1 MKAIIIKRQLSGN
14 EINEIVELAG
24 SDRHI
29 RLYSSVALPDELKR
43 YTTAYPELKESI
55 KREINYDILKK
66 TIDFGEKKY
75 AGKSVAEW
83 LTLDRASIWHYHKF
97 RIYFSIRNLYI
108 EAREINE
115 ILKEHN
121 NIVIFSDDR
130 RLEKIISRRPD
141 LKIEFRYMKAKHR
154 MDYLSFLYYM
164 LYFIICFL
172 KNIFVPVKNARHAIF
187 RIMIPLRYLDIPS
200 LKPVTGNI
208 VLGYL
213 FKKIDKDFLLI
224 NERETP
230 KFTKGT
236 KFRLNLTAEES
247 HKTPSLSSE
256 GLLLKRL
263 LDPALLFKL
272 IRTSRILKITYDR
285 LLYGA
290 GSDIEHFFMEF
301 IKNYHFTTLYFL
313 LKYYSYKSFF
323 KSHNIKTICSIDEN
337 SPETKSV
344 FDAAKSES
352 VTTVGIQHGAIHE
365 LHPAYM
371 YSKYDSKKRIMA
383 DYTLVWGEYYKSL
396 LSHKGNYNADSIVVT
411 GHTRTDVIQLLEKGR
426 PRIKGLSGKIPIII
440 FASQP
445 QRDASLRIRTARD
458 VFNAAKKLH
467 NIMLIVKLHPA
478 EKNDNRFYE
487 SLADESGL
495 KNYKIIYDED
505 LYTLISSCAALI
517 TSFSTV
523 GTETAYFYKPLIILD
538 HLRQD
543 IQGYKKEGIAFQAT
557 GPEEL
562 YQYLKGILDGS
573 LQIDR
578 KAYSRFICKYAY
590 KIDGLVSERCVAFLK
605 SLV

>member
-1 MKAIIIKRQLSGN
+1 MKAIIIKRQLSGD
-14 EINEIVELAG
+14 EIHNIIELAG
-24 SDRHI
+24 SDSHI
-29 RLYSSVALPDELKR
+29 RLYPSVSLPDELRK
-43 YTTAYPELKESI
+43 YTTANLELNEPL
-55 KREINYDILKK
+55 KRKINYDILKK
-66 TIDFGEKKY
+66 TIDFSEKKY
-75 AGKSVAEW
+75 DGRSVAEW
-83 LTLDRASIWHYHKF
+83 FTVERASVWHYHKF

-108 EAREINE
+108 QAAEINE

-121 NIVIFSDDR
+121 DIVIFSDDR
-130 RLEKIISRRPD
+130 RLEKIISHRPN
-141 LKIEFRYMKAKHR
+141 LKIEFRYTKAKHR
-154 MDYLSFLYYM
+154 IDYLSFLYYI
-164 LYFIICFL
+164 LYFIICFV

-187 RIMIPLRYLDIPS
+187 KIIIPLRYLDIPT

-230 KFTKGT
+230 KFTKGN
-236 KFRLNLTAEES
+236 KFRLKQPAEKS
-247 HKTPSLSSE
+247 HKTPALNSE

-263 LDPALLFKL
+263 LNPALLFKL
-272 IRTSRILKITYDR
+272 FKTSRILKLTYDR
-285 LLYGA
+285 LIDDA
-290 GSDIEHFFMEF
+290 GSDIEHFFLGF

-396 LSHKGNYNADSIVVT
+396 LSHKGNYNADSIIVT
-411 GHTRTDVIQLLEKGR
+411 GHIRTDVIPLLEKGG
-426 PRIKGLSGKIPIII
+426 PRIKGLPDDLPIVI

-445 QRDASLRIRTARD
+445 QRDASLRIRTAMD

-478 EKNDNRFYE
+478 EKNDSRFYE
-487 SLADESGL
+487 SVADESGL
-495 KNYKIIYDED
+495 KNYKIIYNED
-505 LYTLISSCAALI
+505 LYTLISSCKALI
-517 TSFSTV
+517 TCFSTV

-538 HLRQD
+538 HLKQD

-562 YQYLKGILDGS
+562 YHYLKGILDGS
-573 LQIDR
+573 LVIDR
-578 KAYSRFICKYAY
+578 KAYSRFISKYAY
-590 KIDGLVSERCVAFLK
+590 KIDGLVSERCVAFIK